1 MRKLLICAAAVSI
14 AGAATA
20 AAEPSKGTTKV
31 AEAWLGH
38 DAGELLAQWPVDR
51 GFTQTENEE
60 TGEVSYTYNFGTD
73 AYSYTQDV
81 MSGPYQA
88 GVIMQGGAVVAPIM
102 RNDVIG
108 QERIDVAA
116 QHHCT
121 ITFTADADGIIQ
133 HYEYDGVKCRPYA
146 GSWGMPKAKKK

>member
-1 MRKLLICAAAVSI
+1 MKNLLLFAAA
-14 AGAATA
+14 AALASADPA

-73 AYSYTQDV
+73 AYSYDQEI

-88 GVIMQGGAVVAPIM
+88 GVMMQGNVAVPIM
-102 RNDVIG
+102 RNDVVG
-108 QERIDVAA
+108 SEHVDVAA
-116 QHHCT
+116 QRHCT

-146 GSWGMPKAKKK
+146 GSWGMPKNKKK

>member
-1 MRKLLICAAAVSI
+1 MKNLLLFAAAAALAS
-14 AGAATA
+14 AGPA

-73 AYSYTQDV
+73 AYSYDETI

-88 GVIMQGGAVVAPIM
+88 GVMMQGNVAVPIM
-102 RNDVIG
+102 RNDVVG
-108 QERIDVAA
+108 SERVDVAA
-116 QHHCT
+116 QQHCT
-121 ITFTADADGIIQ
+121 ITFTADANGIIQ

-146 GSWGMPKAKKK
+146 GSWGAPKTKKK